1 MALRIIIA
9 DDHQMLRQG
18 LRALLEGES
27 GLEVVGEAENGH
39 EAVRLCKRLKP
50 DVVIMDVGMPELNG
64 IEATR
69 QCVTESPGVKILA
82 LSMHTD
88 RRFASGM
95 LQAGASGYL
104 LKDAAF
110 DELIQAVRAVAAGK
124 TYLSPAITE
133 VVVDDYVQRLA
144 QGEGG
149 VFTVLSAR
157 EREVLQCL
165 AEGMSTKTI
174 AETLHVS
181 VKTIETHR
189 QQIMNKLDIH
199 SVAELTK
206 YAVREG
212 LTSLEP

>member
-1 MALRIIIA
+1 MSLRIIIA
-9 DDHQMLRQG
+9 DDHQMLRQV
-18 LRALLEGES
+18 LRALLDGDTD
-27 GLEVVGEAENGH
+27 LEVVGEAENGH
-39 EAVRLCKRLKP
+39 EAVRLCKQLKP

-64 IEATR
+64 MEATR
-69 QCVTESPGVKILA
+69 QCLADNPGVKVLA

-110 DELIQAVRAVAAGK
+110 DELIEAIRAVAAGK

-144 QGEGG
+144 GGEGG
-149 VFTVLSAR
+149 AFSVLSAR

-165 AEGMSTKTI
+165 AEGMSTKDM
-174 AETLHVS
+174 AEALHVS

-199 SVAELTK
+199 NVAELTK